1 MDIKTLQSDFIEAIF
16 GGDKSSA
23 ISHVVG
29 DDTLTA
35 EQRFGIYKG
44 SVHGI
49 LTQALGTMFPVC
61 KALVGDTFFDNMC
74 DLFINEYPPK
84 TTYFAEY
91 GSDLP
96 RFLSTFEHVKDIPY
110 LVDVARLE
118 WARQTVWHANS
129 VEMADFSA
137 LSKLNEEQQ
146 SKVVFQLAKNMHL
159 IESEFRIDE
168 LWFAHQPDTDVKFE
182 DIDINQAVKLIVR
195 KDQKSLKISVMSED
209 ENDHNIWDFLHS
221 ISLGYNLEHLA
232 EQYGEALGSH
242 LSQAIETALV
252 QSFTIE

>member
-1 MDIKTLQSDFIEAIF
+1 MDIKTLQGDFIEAIF
-16 GGDKSSA
+16 GGDNSSA
-23 ISHVVG
+23 VSHVIG

-61 KALVGDTFFDNMC
+61 KALVGDDFFDNMC

-96 RFLSTFEHVKDIPY
+96 TFLESFEHIKDIPY

-118 WARQTVWHANS
+118 WARQTVWHVSS
-129 VEMADFSA
+129 VKATDFSA
-137 LSKLNEEQQ
+137 LSKLDEEQQ
-146 SKVVFQLAKNMHL
+146 SKVIFQLAKNMHL
-159 IESEFRIDE
+159 VESKFRIDE
-168 LWFAHQPDTDVKFE
+168 LWFAHQPDSDVKLE

-195 KDQKSLKISVMSED
+195 KDQESLKISIMSED
-209 ENDHNIWDFLHS
+209 ENDRDFWDFLHS
-221 ISLGYNLEHLA
+221 ISLGYNLERLA
-232 EQYGEALGSH
+232 EQYGEALGNH
-242 LSQAIETALV
+242 LSQGIEGTWI
-252 QSFTIE
+252 QSFTTE